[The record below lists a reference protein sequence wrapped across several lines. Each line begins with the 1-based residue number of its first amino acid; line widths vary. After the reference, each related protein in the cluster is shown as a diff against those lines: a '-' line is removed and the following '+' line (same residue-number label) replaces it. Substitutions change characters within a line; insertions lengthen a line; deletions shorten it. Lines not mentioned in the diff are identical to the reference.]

1 MYWPFYRSG
10 FEINGVDQVNYQH
23 QQSLTF
29 NCVYLGVLGLE
40 RFVTWEFTK
49 STDHSL
55 IGTSSGAS
63 TTVYFDLSDGKDGID
78 VQMNIQFGIIPTKF
92 KKKRRV
98 VITPD
103 FTAANRTIDISTI
116 PILSGGSAFSNAA
129 TASVTNGS
137 SNVTTSAAHGAS
149 VGDIVVFIKD
159 GVSRTYLASTGTS
172 GTTIV
177 LDRSYEGITGTVT
190 NGNTR
195 RGINIQHQY
204 NASAWN
210 PGDIVHLVGKLYTAR
225 CSWINANGDVDDEI
239 WMTNN
244 PANSNVCEF
253 VRIGGSDPTLYDDVF
268 QLRDLCSNLR
278 IIGLKDGSG
287 NYRLRFTDGGF
298 SAQHF
303 SIGNTSDHHN
313 IRLSGIRVI
322 NARSTGIKPKL
333 DSVNRVNGAWYDCWV
348 YDNWIKGSGNE
359 GIYMGYFRYTF
370 DPSFNGGDYHHAM
383 KRPKCFANY
392 VEDSQWD
399 AIQLS
404 GSDEGAECFYNFM
417 KNNALEQ
424 EGSQNF
430 GAVMNGGWKGH
441 FYNNII
447 IGNTVQC
454 LPYGDTYIYNNLIYN
469 TTYGNALFLR
479 RGDNPNL
486 GSPVFNPY
494 DPTAVLYMWNNILTS
509 LQDTIYILDQADQG
523 GPLVPMAELW
533 IVNNVLCYTGT
544 AIEGYIR
551 YNEPAG
557 GQVRT
562 LTPNI
567 QTLDE
572 TQIQFN
578 DYADDDVRLK
588 DTSIVFSSSDG
599 ADVSAKLSA
608 SDLPLGMFT
617 DLSDQIIPERG
628 FWKQACFHDHI
639 NSEAQLAAEAG
650 RSQMQWFQTAQTS
663 TFSDK
668 ERIPRCYGAIVNKM
682 NVVGGSAK
690 PRYVLSV
697 QAWPN
702 TGTKS
707 TETIKGPSYL

>member
-23 QQSLTF
+23 GQNITL
-29 NCVYLGVLGLE
+29 NCVYLQSLGLE
-40 RFVTWEFTK
+40 RFVTWTFTK
-49 STDHSL
+49 SSDHS
-55 IGTSSGAS
+55 IVS
-63 TTVYFDLSDGKDGID
+63 TTSGSSPTVNFDYSDGKNGID
-78 VQMNIQFGIIPTKF
+78 AEMSIQFGIIPTKF
-92 KKKRRV
+92 KKRTRIV
-98 VITPD
+98 TIPD
-103 FTAANRTIDISTI
+103 VSVADHTLDISTI
-116 PILSGGSAFSNAA
+116 PVVSGGSAFSGAA
-129 TASVTNGS
+129 TATVTNGS
-137 SNVTTSAAHGAS
+137 ANVPTSAAHGAS
-149 VGDIVVFIKD
+149 VGDIIVMTKD

-177 LDRSYEGITGTVT
+177 LDRAWEGTNGTVT
-190 NGNTR
+190 NSNTR
-195 RGINIQHQY
+195 RGINIQHQF
-204 NASAWN
+204 NASVWN
-210 PGDIVHLVGKLYTAR
+210 PGDIVHLTGKLYTAR
-225 CSWINANGDVDDEI
+225 CSWINNNGDPDDEI

-244 PANSNVCEF
+244 PGNSNVCEF

-287 NYRLRFTDGGF
+287 NYRLKFTNGGF

-313 IRLSGIRVI
+313 IRISGIHVS

-348 YDNWIKGSGNE
+348 YDNYIEDSGNE
-359 GIYMGYFRYTF
+359 GIYMGFFRYTF

-383 KRPKCFANY
+383 KRPKCWANY
-392 VEDSQWD
+392 VTRSQWD

-404 GSDEGAECFYNFM
+404 GSDEAAECYYNFM
-417 KNNALEQ
+417 VDNALKQ

-454 LPYGDTYIYNNLIYN
+454 IPYGTTYIYNNLIYN

-479 RGDNPNL
+479 RGDNPSL

-509 LQDTIYILDQADQG
+509 SDDTIYILDQADQG

-533 IVNNVLCYTGT
+533 IVNNVLCYTGS
-544 AIEGYIR
+544 AVEGYIR
-551 YNEPAG
+551 YNEPGG
-557 GQVRT
+557 GQIRT

-567 QTLDE
+567 QTQDE

-578 DYADDDVRLK
+578 NYASEDVRLK
-588 DTSIVFSSSDG
+588 DTSIVFSASDG
-599 ADVSAKLSA
+599 IDVSSKITAL
-608 SDLPLGMFT
+608 DLPLRMFT
-617 DLSDQIIPERG
+617 DLSDQIVPERG
-628 FWKQACFHDHI
+628 FWKQSCFHDHM
-639 NSEAQLAAEAG
+639 NSESELAAESG

-668 ERIPRCYGAIVNKM
+668 ERIQRCYGAIINKM
-682 NVVGGSAK
+682 ESIGGSDK
-690 PRYVLSV
+690 PRYLLSV

-707 TETIKGPSYL
+707 SETIKGPSYL